1 MITVIGDALLDVD
14 VDARADRLAPD
25 SAAPVLDE
33 TARWERPGGA
43 ALTALLAA
51 REAEV
56 ALVTAIP
63 SDAAGERLREL
74 LAGRVHLIELPCRG
88 ATAVKTRLRSGTHVV
103 ARLDQGGGPLEV
115 LDLTGPAV
123 DALYAADAVLV
134 SDYGRGLTR
143 CRAVPAALARRR
155 PAVWDPHP
163 RGADPVPGV
172 RVVTPNAAEA
182 ARVLGVSPAATVQDA
197 CRQARAL
204 VRTWDAGAV
213 ALTLGRRGAVLAA
226 GTDGA
231 GAFPTTAA
239 VAGDSCGAGDRF
251 ASRLVTALGSGAV
264 LSEAVAAAVE
274 SATAFVAAGGVA
286 NLHDGAA
293 EAVDGAAALIERVRA
308 AGGTVVATG
317 GCFDLLHAGHVAT
330 LRAARSLG
338 DCLVVCLNSDESVRR
353 TKGDGRPLQSAA
365 DRRRVLEGLRSV
377 DAVVIFEEDTPL
389 GALERLRPDVW
400 VKGGDYDA
408 AALPETPLVRGW
420 GGEVVTVPYLPGRS
434 TTRLVGL
441 ARA

>member
-1 MITVIGDALLDVD
+1 
-14 VDARADRLAPD
+14 
-25 SAAPVLDE
+25 
-33 TARWERPGGA
+33 
-43 ALTALLAA
+43 
-51 REAEV
+51 
-56 ALVTAIP
+56 
-63 SDAAGERLREL
+63 
-74 LAGRVHLIELPCRG
+74 
-88 ATAVKTRLRSGTHVV
+88 
-103 ARLDQGGGPLEV
+103 
-115 LDLTGPAV
+115 
-123 DALYAADAVLV
+123 
-134 SDYGRGLTR
+134 
-143 CRAVPAALARRR
+143 
-155 PAVWDPHP
+155 
-163 RGADPVPGV
+163 
-172 RVVTPNAAEA
+172 VVTPNAAEA